1 MLRHR
6 YEYLVAMHHSI
17 LPNYVLPAD
26 HAVVRGKK
34 KGEKKRERLVRDLEL
49 LLEFTGQKALEMGFP
64 SILVC

>member
-6 YEYLVAMHHSI
+6 YEYLAAMHHSI

-34 KGEKKRERLVRDLEL
+34 GKKRERLVRDLEL